1 MFMFCLYSDV
11 TMYNLGE
18 VIIDGKL
25 DSVEHLTFGHNTF
38 IRLGD
43 EVRRLLIAS
52 NVVAMYYQLNEQ
64 TSTHFSTQ
72 FSADSDDSG
81 NTVVG

>member
-1 MFMFCLYSDV
+1 MFCSYSDI
-11 TMYNLGE
+11 TMKNLGE

-25 DSVEHLTFGHNTF
+25 DSVEHLIFGHDTF

-52 NVVAMYYQLNEQ
+52 NVVAMHYQ
-64 TSTHFSTQ
+64 
-72 FSADSDDSG
+72 
-81 NTVVG
+81 